1 MHNLYANYVKI
12 FDVCKNI
19 STTWRNGI
27 VFPFYLCVLLLLFLY
42 TYANFLFKNGH
53 LERIREKEQ
62 CTLRVYSIRNKRR
75 RLGRTGRETWQQ
87 QVGLSAYGCSER

>member
-19 STTWRNGI
+19 STSGRNII
-27 VFPFYLCVLLLLFLY
+27 VVPFYLGVLFLLFLY
-42 TYANFLFKNGH
+42 TYANFLIKNGH

-62 CTLRVYSIRNKRR
+62 CTLRVYSI
-75 RLGRTGRETWQQ
+75 
-87 QVGLSAYGCSER
+87 